1 MARQIFKLIS
11 IAVAV
16 VLALSLLSHLV
27 AEVFWFQEVNYLPV
41 FIKRLVAKGI
51 IAGVATGLSAAFL
64 FGNLAIA
71 QRLKYSTLPAPTQ
84 PWNDP
89 PIAYHSRTR
98 DAKTDRSTS
107 PLTFGWL
114 LLILVGLSLAIGL
127 LLLRYGQTLLDL
139 WNLNRAQPD
148 ISPPLPIPFRLETLW
163 QLGQRYLTSP
173 LLIVGLLVRVAI
185 AAIATISLLTA
196 PQFWLPAI
204 SALSSLVFGYILSCH
219 WGRFLLGL
227 NPTPFDQA
235 DPVFSRD
242 LSLYVFTLPLGQ
254 LIEFWLTGLFLLGL
268 FSVGLTYLLAGN
280 SLSQGK
286 FPGFNQA
293 QRQHLQ
299 ALCGG
304 LMLVSW
310 LRYWLSRYE
319 LLYSPRGV
327 VYGASFTDVNL
338 LLPTY
343 WVLMLLSGA
352 LALLLFWRAFGSG
365 RWHDLANY
373 HPWQYPFASRWLL
386 LGFIVLALIGT
397 HVVPEMVQQIVVQ
410 PNELEREDP
419 YLRLN
424 IAYTRQAFGLD
435 RIKVETFNPQGT
447 LTAADLEANDDTV
460 RNIRLWDTR
469 PLLQTNRQLQQI
481 RPYYRFL
488 DADIDRYTLVPEK
501 PGDSSESQQVLISAR
516 ELDYANVPEEAQTWL
531 NEHLIYTHGY
541 GFTLSP
547 VNKVAAGGLPDY
559 FVKDIGSGGD
569 DSSLTT
575 SSDRIRAS
583 IPIKHPR
590 IYYGELTNTYVMTNT
605 QVQELDYP
613 AGNENA
619 YNIYDG
625 RGGVSV
631 GALWRRW
638 LLAYYLRDWR
648 MVFARSFNP
657 ETKLLFR
664 RNINQR
670 VRAIAPFLRY
680 DRDPYLVAANLEGQE
695 PRLGSPPGAS
705 ENYLYWIVDAY
716 TTSDRYPYSEPAKS
730 PYLPAE
736 NSRRFNYIRNSI
748 KVVIDAYNGSMVF
761 YVADSTD
768 PMIRSWERIFP
779 ELFRPL
785 EAMPPIL
792 RQHIRYPIDLFESQA
807 ERLLTYHM
815 IDPQVFYNRE
825 DLWQIPTEIYGDKAQ
840 LVEPYY
846 LITRI
851 PAAQTEEFISI
862 LPFTPN
868 RRTNLTGW
876 LASRSDGA
884 NYGKSLLYVFPK
896 QQLVYGTEQ
905 IEARINQDPVIS
917 QQISLWNRRGSR
929 AIQGNLL
936 VIPINNS
943 LLYVEPLYLE
953 AEQNSLPTLARVI
966 VAYENRIV
974 MAETLEQALQAIF
987 QPDPKAPAIV
997 RPVEE

>member
-11 IAVAV
+11 VGVAVA
-16 VLALSLLSHLV
+16 LALSLLSHFV

-41 FIKRLVAKGI
+41 LIKRLLTKAI

-71 QRLKYSTLPAPTQ
+71 QRLKYPTLPAATQ
-84 PWNDP
+84 SQNAP
-89 PIAYHSRTR
+89 PIAYHSLDR
-98 DAKTDRSTS
+98 DAKTDSFTS
-107 PLTFGWL
+107 PLPFGWL

-127 LLLRYGQTLLDL
+127 LLLRYGQTLIDL

-148 ISPPLPIPFRLETLW
+148 ILPPLPIPFRLETLW

-173 LLIVGLLVRVAI
+173 LLIVGLLARVAI
-185 AAIATISLLTA
+185 AAIATIFLLTA
-196 PQFWLPAI
+196 PQLWLPVI
-204 SALSSLVFGYILSCH
+204 SALSSLAFGYILSCH
-219 WGRFLLGL
+219 WSRFLLGL
-227 NPTPFDQA
+227 NPTPFNQT
-235 DPVFSRD
+235 DPVFSQD

-268 FSVGLTYLLAGN
+268 FTVSLTYLLAGN

-286 FPGFNQA
+286 FPGFNQG

-327 VYGASFTDVNL
+327 VYGASFTDVNV

-343 WVLMLLSGA
+343 WVLMLLSGV
-352 LALLLFWRAFGSG
+352 LALLLFWRAFWGG
-365 RWHDLANY
+365 RWHDFANY
-373 HPWQYPFASRWLL
+373 HPWRYLFASRWLL
-386 LGFIVLALIGT
+386 LGFVVLALIGT
-397 HVVPEMVQQIVVQ
+397 HVIPELVQQIVVQ
-410 PNELEREDP
+410 PNELAREDP

-435 RIKVETFNPQGT
+435 TIKVETFNPQGN
-447 LTAADLEANDDTV
+447 LTAADLAANDDTV

-488 DADIDRYTLVPEK
+488 DADIDRYTLAPET
-501 PGDSSESQQVLISAR
+501 PGGSGESQQVLIAAR
-516 ELDYANVPEEAQTWL
+516 ELDYANVPQEAQTWL

-625 RGGVSV
+625 SGGVSV

-648 MVFARSFNP
+648 MVFARSFRP

-705 ENYLYWIVDAY
+705 ENYLYWILDAY

-761 YVADSTD
+761 YVADPTD

-779 ELFRPL
+779 ELFSPL

-792 RQHIRYPIDLFESQA
+792 RRHIRYPIDLFESQA

-815 IDPQVFYNRE
+815 TDPQVFYNRE

-851 PAAQTEEFISI
+851 PAAQSEEFISI

-917 QQISLWNRRGSR
+917 QQISLWNRQGSR
-929 AIQGNLL
+929 AVQGNLL

-974 MAETLEQALQAIF
+974 MAETLEKALQAIF
-987 QPDPKAPAIV
+987 QPDPEAPAIV